1 MQAVVDSWTRALDCA
16 AEPRRDDTTDSVRT
30 REYGPGRDGAEVVF
44 ITIGGLGHHWA
55 GGVRQAP
62 EFLLGATTDTLVAT
76 DVVWEFFR
84 AHPAR

>member
-1 MQAVVDSWTRALDCA
+1 MQAAARVRMVAPNITSGRERLSWLAPVRHS
-16 AEPRRDDTTDSVRT
+16 RR
-30 REYGPGRDGAEVVF
+30 GRDGAEGVF
-44 ITIGGLGHHWA
+44 ITIGELGHYWA

-62 EFLLGATTDTLVAT
+62 ELLLGATTDTLVAT